1 MRFDMVLWHT
11 PNGTGRCSVAQRC
24 DTLSQKRPVL
34 MYAYLQHQMLAAK
47 ERKLQLTQF

>member
-1 MRFDMVLWHT
+1 MAYTKWYRKVFC
-11 PNGTGRCSVAQRC
+11 RRC
-24 DTLSQKRPVL
+24 DKTWATLLQKGPVL